1 METNN
6 QSGFFGMWATG
17 SKGCAAAQ
25 GRDPY
30 RHQISTCPPSQFR
43 ISVRTPVPGGTY
55 SLSLT
60 HLRRG
65 MDQLPN
71 PTDKAAQAV
80 VTLKDATTST
90 ASTCMM

>member
-30 RHQISTCPPSQFR
+30 RHQISICPPSQFR
-43 ISVRTPVPGGTY
+43 ISVRAPVPGGTY

-65 MDQLPN
+65 IG
-71 PTDKAAQAV
+71 PTP
-80 VTLKDATTST
+80 
-90 ASTCMM
+90 